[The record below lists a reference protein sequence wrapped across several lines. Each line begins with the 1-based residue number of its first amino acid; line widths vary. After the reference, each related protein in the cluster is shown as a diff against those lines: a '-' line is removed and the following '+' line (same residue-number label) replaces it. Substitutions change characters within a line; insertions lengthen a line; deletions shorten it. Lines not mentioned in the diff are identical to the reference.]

1 MRFIYFKFMP
11 DVKIRR
17 DRRFVMSIGKYSFSA
32 TSLASLR
39 SRFGCRLGISRLAV
53 HPKVKSSIPII
64 LLLIGLLMMAST
76 GPLVQAADTIDDAT
90 VAGDND
96 EVTTNYLKGV
106 LGDQNVWVF
115 DARPTDEYAM
125 SHIPGALNVAQKP
138 GTPTS
143 EYISD
148 ACEIERIVGEDNKD
162 AQIILYCNGPFCG
175 KTKRLEADL
184 AAQVDQDHPCAGFT
198 NVWRYQAGAPV
209 WRALVGTM
217 QIEASAVLE
226 VRKKDKTARIYDARP
241 DTGKHRGIK
250 IPHLIVL
257 PVDEVTAAK
266 DDGRLP
272 MEDHNT
278 RIICFGESGSQ
289 AKALADQI
297 AKNAF
302 HNVTFFNGTAEE
314 FRKAYQRG
322 AL

>member
-1 MRFIYFKFMP
+1 MNYWRNIVSTTTFL
-11 DVKIRR
+11 
-17 DRRFVMSIGKYSFSA
+17 
-32 TSLASLR
+32 SLISLC
-39 SRFGCRLGISRLAV
+39 GWRLRVPRLSLY
-53 HPKVKSSIPII
+53 PKVKSSMSIV
-64 LLLIGLLMMAST
+64 LLLSALLVMVST
-76 GPLVQAADTIDDAT
+76 GPLAQAADLLDDAT

-96 EVTTNYLKGV
+96 EVSTNALTAA
-106 LGDQNVWVF
+106 LPDLCDPTNPQNEFLF
-115 DARPTDEYAM
+115 DARPSAEYAM
-125 SHIPGALNVAQKP
+125 SHIPCARNVAQKP

-148 ACEIERIVGEDNKD
+148 ACEIERIVGVNNKN
-162 AQIILYCNGPFCG
+162 ARLILYCNGPLCG
-175 KTKRLEADL
+175 KTKRLETDL
-184 AAQVDQDHPCAGFT
+184 TAPVDEDHPCAGFT

-217 QIEASAVLE
+217 QIEASAVRE

-241 DTGKHRGIK
+241 DTGKHRGVR
-250 IPHLIVL
+250 IPHSIGL

-278 RIICFGESGSQ
+278 RIICFGETGSQ
-289 AKALADQI
+289 AEALADEI

-302 HNVTFFNGTAEE
+302 HNVSFFNGTAEE

-322 AL
+322 VL

>member
-1 MRFIYFKFMP
+1 
-11 DVKIRR
+11 
-17 DRRFVMSIGKYSFSA
+17 MSTWKYSFGGRSFL
-32 TSLASLR
+32 SLIHFCFS
-39 SRFGCRLGISRLAV
+39 CRPGILGFAL
-53 HPKVKSSIPII
+53 HPKVKASIPSI
-64 LLLIGLLMMAST
+64 LLLIGLLMITST
-76 GPLVQAADTIDDAT
+76 GPLAQAADLLDDAT

-96 EVTTNYLKGV
+96 EVTTNYLKEV
-106 LGDQNVWVF
+106 LDDPNVWVF

-148 ACEIERIVGEDNKD
+148 ACEIERIVGQDNKD
-162 AQIILYCNGPFCG
+162 VQLILYCNGPFCG
-175 KTKRLEADL
+175 KTKRLQADL
-184 AAQVDQDHPCAGFT
+184 VAQVDQDHPCAGFT

-217 QIEASAVLE
+217 QIEASAVKE

-250 IPHLIVL
+250 IPHSIVL

-278 RIICFGESGSQ
+278 RIICFGETGSQ
-289 AKALADQI
+289 AKALADEI

-302 HNVTFFNGTAEE
+302 HNVTFFNSTAEE

-322 AL
+322 VL

>member
-1 MRFIYFKFMP
+1 
-11 DVKIRR
+11 
-17 DRRFVMSIGKYSFSA
+17 MSFWRNIVSTTTFL
-32 TSLASLR
+32 SLTHSRCDWRLRVPQLSLY
-39 SRFGCRLGISRLAV
+39 
-53 HPKVKSSIPII
+53 PKVNSSLPIV
-64 LLLIGLLMMAST
+64 LLLVGLLVIVST
-76 GPLVQAADTIDDAT
+76 VPLAQAADLLNDAT

-106 LGDQNVWVF
+106 LDDQNVWVF

-184 AAQVDQDHPCAGFT
+184 VAQLDQDHPCAGFT

-217 QIEASAVLE
+217 QIEASAVRE
-226 VRKKDKTARIYDARP
+226 VRKKDKTSRIYDARS
-241 DTGKHRGIK
+241 DTGKRRKIK
-250 IPHLIVL
+250 IPHSIAL
-257 PVDEVTAAK
+257 PIDEVTAAK

-278 RIICFGESGSQ
+278 RIICFGETGSQ
-289 AKALADQI
+289 AKDLADEI

-314 FRKAYQRG
+314 FRMAYKHG

>member
-1 MRFIYFKFMP
+1 VSILRFSLGTP
-11 DVKIRR
+11 SSLSVIR
-17 DRRFVMSIGKYSFSA
+17 SC
-32 TSLASLR
+32 
-39 SRFGCRLGISRLAV
+39 FGRRLGTHRLALL
-53 HPKVKSSIPII
+53 PKVKASITSV
-64 LLLIGLLMMAST
+64 LLLIGLLVMAST
-76 GPLVQAADTIDDAT
+76 GSLSHAADLLDDAT

-106 LGDQNVWVF
+106 LGDQKVWVF

-125 SHIPGALNVAQKP
+125 SHIPGALNVAQKL

-148 ACEIERIVGEDNKD
+148 ACEIERIVGEDNKN
-162 AQIILYCNGPFCG
+162 AQLILYCNGPFCG

-184 AAQVDQDHPCAGFT
+184 VASMDEDHPCAGFT

-217 QIEASAVLE
+217 QIEASAVRE

-241 DTGKHRGIK
+241 DTGKHRGGK
-250 IPHLIVL
+250 IPHSIVL

-278 RIICFGESGSQ
+278 RLICFGETGSQ
-289 AKALADQI
+289 AKALADEI

-314 FRKAYQRG
+314 FRKAYQHG
-322 AL
+322 TL